1 LFFVVEVVSFFAGAL
16 AAGAVGLEVLVA
28 GFVVGLAT
36 AFTEEGLDFGES
48 FLAGMFYLC
57 SLYFA

>member
-1 LFFVVEVVSFFAGAL
+1 LFFVVEVVSFLAGAFT
-16 AAGAVGLEVLVA
+16 AAGAGLEVLVA

-36 AFTEEGLDFGES
+36 AFTEEGLDFGKS

-57 SLYFA
+57 SL

>member
-1 LFFVVEVVSFFAGAL
+1 LFFGLGEISFFAGAL
-16 AAGAVGLEVLVA
+16 AAAGAGLEVLAA
-28 GFVVGLAT
+28 GFLVGLAT
-36 AFTEEGLDFGES
+36 AFTEEGFGFGES

>member
-1 LFFVVEVVSFFAGAL
+1 LVFGLGEVSFFAGDLA
-16 AAGAVGLEVLVA
+16 AAGAGLEVLVA

-57 SLYFA
+57 SL